1 MVIFEDIDDVAE
13 WLKPFDYSAFWDAV
27 APYYLD
33 LQDRDHCDGLI
44 ASGEVEQ
51 VLILRV
57 LKMMARIELTE
68 MFGLEWRIYEPP
80 KAQYVTTTH

>member
-1 MVIFEDIDDVAE
+1 MVIFEDIDDVVE
-13 WLKPFDYSAFWDAV
+13 WLVDLGYVAFWEAV
-27 APYYLD
+27 APYNLA

-44 ASGEVEQ
+44 SSGEVPQ
-51 VLILRV
+51 ALILKG

-80 KAQYVTTTH
+80 MAQYVTTTH

>member
-13 WLKPFDYSAFWDAV
+13 WLKPLNYIEFWEAV
-27 APYYLD
+27 APYDLV

-51 VLILRV
+51 ALILRV

-68 MFGLEWRIYEPP
+68 IFDLEWRIYEPP
-80 KAQYVTTTH
+80 IAQYVTSTH